1 VKFLNPSI
9 PKFLNSSTRSN
20 PIIQLDVQTAYCV
33 LAASA
38 FMRRLKI
45 PGMEQ
50 HRRFNRLL
58 GAEVRT
64 ESDLRSWMHESFPAL
79 SASLWENCR
88 KQADEFLETGVKV
101 FRWENAPFVEEGR
114 GDFSSPR
121 LPLSPSSCP
130 FLPCPAVLFGKGGLN
145 FDLPLLAVFNSRK
158 PRLISPDSNWLK
170 ALRSFFR
177 SLDPRKIALAG
188 STGTLTYDLA
198 GAHAMRSGLP
208 QLLVAP
214 FPVLNAD
221 RELVKLYGESAS
233 GIPVLSCMLDSVTC
247 SRKQAPICRD
257 RILGALAN
265 FHLVLEI
272 RSRGNLL
279 AALEEIQAKSP
290 RPQFVFE
297 PELTN
302 PSNAGNR
309 ALLTKFPEHAHGFK
323 LPLTQDSPAAN
334 PVQTHCP
341 ANRNS
346 PRFSNG
352 RPRVFYHSSQHDD
365 IAWSDYLFHYT
376 RACAGPWP
384 GETYH
389 QYLLNLLDG
398 HPLAG
403 HSALETLV
411 RIIQEGRIR
420 ASSRM
425 VRGQEAVISWSS
437 HPPQELFVMRKWNR
451 ALVRWTVE
459 PYGVAVR
466 RDILRTLGAKPA
478 IYGSE
483 QVYSRLVESERYRFQ
498 LSRSASWRHEREW
511 RVRGDLALDKISV
524 RSQQVVSHELR
535 VTDSFTPNLRSGA
548 GQFDSAVAPGCTRH
562 SQPVDP
568 QPVFPGFVFVQ
579 TKEEK
584 ARICSYV
591 NPGLSIVAL
600 DASR

>member
-1 VKFLNPSI
+1 
-9 PKFLNSSTRSN
+9 
-20 PIIQLDVQTAYCV
+20 
-33 LAASA
+33 
-38 FMRRLKI
+38 MRRLKI
-45 PGMEQ
+45 QGVEQ

-58 GAEVRT
+58 GAGVRT
-64 ESDLRSWMHESFPAL
+64 ETDLRSWMQESFPAL
-79 SASLWENCR
+79 NASLWENCR

-101 FRWENAPFVEEGR
+101 FRWENFPPFVKGGR
-114 GDFSSPR
+114 GDFEN
-121 LPLSPSSCP
+121 SPSESP
-130 FLPCPAVLFGKGGLN
+130 KDSAVGFSPLTARRAAIEPEGIISFCPAVLFGKGGLN
-145 FDLPLLAVFNSRK
+145 FDLPLFAVFNSRK

-170 ALRSFFR
+170 ALRFFSR
-177 SLDPRKIALAG
+177 SLDPREIALAG

-214 FPVLNAD
+214 FPVLKAD
-221 RELVKLYGESAS
+221 RELLKIYGESAS
-233 GIPVLSCMLDSVTC
+233 GIPVLSCMLDTVTC
-247 SRKQAPICRD
+247 SKKQAPSCRD
-257 RILGALAN
+257 RILSALAS

-297 PELTN
+297 PEQTN
-302 PSNAGNR
+302 SSNAGNR
-309 ALLTKFPEHAHGFK
+309 ALLTKFSEHAHGFK
-323 LPLTQDSPAAN
+323 LPATQDLPAAN

-341 ANRNS
+341 VNKNS

-352 RPRVFYHSSQHDD
+352 RPRGFYHSSQHDD
-365 IAWSDYLFHYT
+365 IAWSNYLFHYT

-389 QYLLNLLDG
+389 QYLVNLLDG
-398 HPLAG
+398 HPLSG
-403 HSALETLV
+403 HSALETLI
-411 RIIQEGRIR
+411 RIIQEGLIR

-425 VRGQEAVISWSS
+425 VRGQGAVISWSS

-459 PYGVAVR
+459 PYGVGVR
-466 RDILRTLGAKPA
+466 RDILRSLGAKPA

-511 RVRGDLALDKISV
+511 RVRGGLTLGKIKSD
-524 RSQQVVSHELR
+524 Q
-535 VTDSFTPNLRSGA
+535 
-548 GQFDSAVAPGCTRH
+548 
-562 SQPVDP
+562 
-568 QPVFPGFVFVQ
+568 GFVFVQ

-584 ARICSYV
+584 AKLCSHV
-591 NPGLSIVAL
+591 NSGLPIVVL
-600 DASR
+600 NP